1 MTDKADL
8 LALLREGTTYISGQE
23 LSEHFGVSRTAIWKA
38 IRTLKE
44 DGYEIEAVPNKG
56 YRLVSTPDIMSY
68 SEISSRLG
76 TGYVARELYYYD
88 KVDSTNVR
96 VRQIAD
102 TASDG
107 TLVVS
112 DMQEAGRG
120 RRGRGWNSPAGTG
133 IYMSLLLKP
142 DIMPSDAPMITL
154 IMALAVAGAI
164 RNTTGLDARIKWPND
179 VVING
184 RKTCGI
190 LTEMDM
196 ESDYIRDVIV
206 GVGINVN
213 QPDTGSFPE
222 EIRGTATSLKIEA
235 GETVRRSALVAEV
248 MNLFEGYYDSF
259 LGNGDLSGLRQE
271 YEKLL
276 VSIGTEVRV
285 LDPGGEYSGISGGID
300 DRGELLVKMP
310 DGEVRTVYAGE
321 VSVRG
326 IYGYV

>member
-1 MTDKADL
+1 M
-8 LALLREGTTYISGQE
+8 
-23 LSEHFGVSRTAIWKA
+23 
-38 IRTLKE
+38 
-44 DGYEIEAVPNKG
+44 
-56 YRLVSTPDIMSY
+56 
-68 SEISSRLG
+68 
-76 TGYVARELYYYD
+76 
-88 KVDSTNVR
+88 
-96 VRQIAD
+96 
-102 TASDG
+102 
-107 TLVVS
+107 
-112 DMQEAGRG
+112 
-120 RRGRGWNSPAGTG
+120 
-133 IYMSLLLKP
+133 
-142 DIMPSDAPMITL
+142 
-154 IMALAVAGAI
+154 
-164 RNTTGLDARIKWPND
+164 NTTLDARNKWPND